1 MSFNKV
7 ILMGNLTRDPEMKT
21 LPSGMRTA
29 RLGLAITERW
39 KDQATNEL
47 KENTLFL
54 DVDAWDKQ
62 ADFAGQYLTKG
73 QSVLIDGS
81 LKMDEW
87 TTKEGEKRSK
97 MRVRATTIRFA
108 GPKPAG
114 GAGASPAPQAAAPSQ
129 TTPAAAP
136 AGVAEE
142 PGNYLA
148 QDDEQLPF

>member
-7 ILMGNLTRDPEMKT
+7 ILMGNLTRDPELKT

-29 RLGLAITERW
+29 RLGLAVTERW
-39 KDQATNEL
+39 RDGASGDT
-47 KENTLFL
+47 KESTIFF

-62 ADFAGQYLTKG
+62 ADFCGQYLTKG
-73 QSVLIDGS
+73 QAVLVEGS

-108 GPKPAG
+108 GPKPTG
-114 GAGASPAPQAAAPSQ
+114 TSPAAPQAASQ
-129 TTPAAAP
+129 QAVASAP
-136 AGVAEE
+136 APTAVAEDA
-142 PGNYLA
+142 GNYLA